1 MLVAGGEGGA
11 ILKHL
16 AEGGGRGA
24 ILEHVEEGEGG
35 VVGWVEIQRTMK

>member
-1 MLVAGGEGGA
+1 MLVAGEEGGA

-24 ILEHVEEGEGG
+24 ILKHVEEGEGG